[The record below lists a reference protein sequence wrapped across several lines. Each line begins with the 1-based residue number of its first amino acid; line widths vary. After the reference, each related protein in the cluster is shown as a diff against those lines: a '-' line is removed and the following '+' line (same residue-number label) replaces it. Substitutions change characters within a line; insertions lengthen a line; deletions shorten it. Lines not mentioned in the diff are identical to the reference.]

1 MKKRTSVLIE
11 ESLLRRARGA
21 LKTASNTE
29 AIAEALRVAVENA
42 EIAKRTEDLLKRGR
56 GRFIDVYR

>member
-1 MKKRTSVLIE
+1 MKRRTSILIE

-29 AIAEALRVAVENA
+29 AIVEALRVAVENA
-42 EIAKRTEDLLKRGR
+42 QIAKRTEDLLKKGR
-56 GRFIDVYR
+56 GKFIDVWR